1 LLHAHVYELSRLAN
15 VFQEAPALHP
25 VERALQLVGRDRR
38 RVDQINPAFAQIVD
52 RELGNL
58 GVLVLIIVDEVVE
71 VGACWR

>member
-1 LLHAHVYELSRLAN
+1 MLVRRLLVYALLHAHVDELSRLAN

-52 RELGNL
+52 GSFAISGSLFL
-58 GVLVLIIVDEVVE
+58 
-71 VGACWR
+71 